1 MDVVVHNNPIIAALA
16 TCQLFKSVEW
26 HTIQLLAESSKLI
39 CFDRGQTVF
48 QSGDSELGLFLVKS
62 GQVKV
67 RILATNGAE
76 RVVDLVSA
84 GGTFGEDGLFSC
96 MLSRLSA
103 EMLVKGELIEIPRKT
118 ILSSIQSCP
127 NLASTMLGHL
137 GSKLCRL
144 VTELENCCLRSARQR
159 VIDYL
164 LMLANEQQSRM
175 RPEPNILLPA
185 SKGVTA
191 SLLDITPETFSRE
204 LNRLI
209 STGLIEVDRKTIK
222 LLDLSGLRQQAST

>member
-1 MDVVVHNNPIIAALA
+1 MDVVVHNNPVIAALA
-16 TCQLFKSVEW
+16 ACQLFKSVEW
-26 HTIQLLAESSKLI
+26 HTIKLLAESSKLI

-67 RILATNGAE
+67 RILAANGSE
-76 RVVDLVSA
+76 RVVDVVSA
-84 GGTFGEDGLFSC
+84 GGTFGEDSLFSC
-96 MLSRLSA
+96 TLSRLSA
-103 EMLVKGELIEIPRKT
+103 EMLIKGEVIEIPRKT
-118 ILSSIQSCP
+118 ILSCIKNCP
-127 NLASTMLGHL
+127 SLASTMLRHL

-144 VTELENCCLRSARQR
+144 VGELENCCLRSARQR

-164 LMLANEQQSRM
+164 LMLANEQRSCVSPRQS
-175 RPEPNILLPA
+175 ILLPA
-185 SKGVTA
+185 SKGITA

-209 STGLIEVDRKTIK
+209 SIGLIEVDRKTIK
-222 LLDLSGLRQQAST
+222 LLDLRAMRQQASD